1 MHFKIRRG
9 LDIPIVGEPEQTIT
23 DGRQV
28 GSVAVIGND
37 YLGLKPTM
45 LVAEGEEVKLGQA
58 LFEDKKNPGVRV
70 TAPGSGTVKQIRRGD
85 KRALQSV
92 VIELD
97 GDEAL
102 SFDAPGADGLETLK
116 RERLRAL
123 LQESGMWT
131 AFRTRPYSRVPA
143 VGSQPRSIFVTAIDT
158 NPLAA
163 DPAVIIKRQAQ
174 AFQTGVA
181 ALTHLTDGEIY
192 LCAGAESDLPA
203 ADLPRVVTARFSG
216 PHPAGL
222 PGTHIHLLDP
232 VRADKT
238 VWHIG
243 YQDVIALGELVHGGR
258 VWTERVVALGGPLVK
273 RPRLIRTRLGAN
285 TEELLTDE
293 VERIDSRVISGS
305 ILSGRR
311 AVGPVSYLGRY
322 HVQVSVL
329 REGRDRELFGWI
341 RPGAG
346 KFSAI
351 NVFVSSLFRGRRFP
365 LSTSQNGSPRAMVP
379 IGNYEQVVPLDVLP
393 TPLLRSLLVRD
404 TDQAQKLGCLEL
416 DEEDLALCSFVCAGK
431 YDFGPVLRSNLTQIE
446 REG

>member
-9 LDIPIVGEPEQTIT
+9 LDIPIVGEPEQTVT
-23 DGRQV
+23 DGCQV
-28 GSVAVIGND
+28 GRVAVLGSD

-58 LFEDKKNPGVRV
+58 LFADKKNPGIRV
-70 TAPGSGTVKQIRRGD
+70 TAPGSGTVKQINRGE

-102 SFDAPGADGLETLK
+102 SFDAPGVDGLETVK
-116 RERLRAL
+116 RERLHAL

-131 AFRTRPYSRVPA
+131 AFRTRPYSKVPA

-163 DPAVIIKRQAQ
+163 DPAVIIKRQAE

-181 ALTHLTDGEIY
+181 SLTRLTDGEVY
-192 LCAGAESDLPA
+192 LCAGAESDFLA
-203 ADLPRVVTARFSG
+203 ADIPRVVTARFTG

-243 YQDVIALGELVHGGR
+243 YQDVIALGELVQGGR

-273 RPRLIRTRLGAN
+273 RPRLVRTRLGAN

-293 VERIDSRVISGS
+293 VEHIDSRVISGS

-341 RPGAG
+341 RPGADR
-346 KFSAI
+346 FSAI

-431 YDFGPVLRSNLTQIE
+431 YDFGPVLRTNLTHIE